1 MKRTINILLV
11 GVLTLFAISCK
22 QSEKPVSPEDVGMSS
37 DTLAY
42 ASERMQ
48 SYIDEGKLPGI
59 AVKAIKDGIVVHD
72 GQFGYANI
80 ENEDPIT
87 KKTIYRIF
95 SMSKPVTT
103 VALMTLYEDGK
114 FELDD
119 RVSEYIPEFGE
130 TLVYTPTGEGFTL
143 EPQENEMTIRH
154 LLTHTSGLT
163 YGWES
168 GSYVDSL
175 YNVAGVA
182 DWDAP
187 IGDKVK
193 QLAKLPLKFQPGTR
207 WEYGLSID
215 VAGYLIEVL
224 SGIPLD
230 GFLSKEIFAPL
241 KMEDTGFYVPEEKH
255 SRLAT
260 LYTRNEEGEL
270 MKLSGNAGVTDAEVD
285 FNDIF
290 KQPATHFSGGGGLV
304 STVDDYARFSRML
317 LNSGELEGVRILE
330 EETVQMIMS
339 DQLPE
344 GVDYKEGYGYGLGG
358 QVELKS
364 GSYSWGGA
372 ASTNFV
378 INPSH
383 ELIVLAFT
391 QFMPS
396 DYSYFGEY
404 MSIVNRAIIEE

>member
-1 MKRTINILLV
+1 MKRKIKFLLV
-11 GVLTLFAISCK
+11 GVVTLIAISCNQDK
-22 QSEKPVSPEDVGMSS
+22 MPVSPEDVGMSP
-37 DTLAY
+37 DTLAC
-42 ASERMQ
+42 AGERMQ
-48 SYIDEGKLPGI
+48 SYIDEARLAGI
-59 AVKAIKDGIVVHD
+59 AVRTIKNDIIVHD
-72 GQFGYANI
+72 GQFGYADI
-80 ENEDPIT
+80 ENEIPI
-87 KKTIYRIF
+87 KDNTIYRIF
-95 SMSKPVTT
+95 SMSKPVTS

-119 RVSEYIPEFGE
+119 RLSQYIPEFGE
-130 TLVYTPTGEGFTL
+130 TLVYTTTEDGFTF
-143 EPQENEMTIRH
+143 EPQENEITIRH

-175 YNVAGVA
+175 YRVAGVA

-187 IGDKVK
+187 IGEKVK
-193 QLAKLPLKFQPGTR
+193 QLAKLPLKFQPGTK

-230 GFLSKEIFAPL
+230 DFLSKEVFEPL

-255 SRLAT
+255 SRLAR

-270 MKLSGNAGVTDAEVD
+270 MKLSGTAGVTDAEAD

-290 KQPATHFSGGGGLV
+290 KKPAIHYSGGGGLV

-317 LNSGELEGVRILE
+317 LNGGELEGIRILE
-330 EETVQMIMS
+330 EATVQMIMS
-339 DQLPE
+339 DQLPG
-344 GVDYKEGYGYGLGG
+344 GVDYNRAYGYGLGG
-358 QVELKS
+358 QVEQES

-378 INPSH
+378 VNPLQ
-383 ELIVLAFT
+383 ELIILAFT

-396 DYSYFGEY
+396 DYAYFGDY
-404 MSIVNRAIIEE
+404 AGIVNRAIIEE

>member
-1 MKRTINILLV
+1 MKGKISLLMV
-11 GVLTLFAISCK
+11 GLLTLFTISCK
-22 QSEKPVSPEDVGMSS
+22 QVTKPLSPSEVGMSP
-37 DTLAY
+37 DTLAL
-42 ASERMQ
+42 ADGRMQ
-48 SYIDEGKLPGI
+48 AYIDEGKLAGI
-59 AVKAIKDGIVVHD
+59 AVRTIKSGIIVHDAEYGYADIENDEAIKD
-72 GQFGYANI
+72 N
-80 ENEDPIT
+80 
-87 KKTIYRIF
+87 TIFRIF

-103 VALMTLYEDGK
+103 VALMTLYEDGR

-119 RVSEYIPEFGE
+119 RLSEYIPEFAE
-130 TLVYTPTGEGFTL
+130 TLVYTATEDGIAF
-143 EPQENEMTIRH
+143 EPQEKEITIRH

-163 YGWES
+163 YGWEA

-175 YNVAGVA
+175 YRLNGVA

-193 QLAKLPLKFQPGTR
+193 QLAKLPLKFQPGTK

-215 VAGYLIEVL
+215 VAGYLIEAL

-230 GFLSKEIFAPL
+230 AYLSKEVFEPL
-241 KMEDTGFYVPEEKH
+241 EMEDTGFYVPEEKH
-255 SRLAT
+255 SRLAA

-270 MKLSGNAGVTDAEVD
+270 MKLSGTAGVTDAETD

-290 KQPATHFSGGGGLV
+290 KKPATHFSGGGGLV

-317 LNSGELEGVRILE
+317 LNGGELDGRRILE
-330 EETVQMIMS
+330 ESTVQMIMT
-339 DQLPE
+339 DQLPR
-344 GVDYKEGYGYGLGG
+344 GVDYNRAYGYGLGG
-358 QVELKS
+358 QVEQES

-378 INPSH
+378 VNPMR
-383 ELIVLAFT
+383 ELIILAFT

-404 MSIVNRAIIEE
+404 ADIARRAIIDD